1 MRTLGLL
8 GGMSCES
15 TTIYYR
21 AINEYVRALS
31 GSPLSS
37 AKILLYSFNFEEVA
51 DLQHKGE
58 WDQLG
63 AVLAERAVALERA
76 GADGVAICTN
86 TMHLLAPAVIA
97 ALKVPLLHIVPPLAA
112 AIKRLGVDRVG
123 LLGTRFT
130 MKEGFIKQ
138 PLLEDHGIETVV
150 PEGES
155 ADLVHRMIYAELTRG
170 EVRPESSAA
179 LRRVI
184 DELRQRSAG
193 AVILGCT
200 ELGLAVRQEDV
211 GLHLL
216 DTAQIH
222 AKYLADWSLE

>member
-1 MRTLGLL
+1 MKTLGLL

-15 TTIYYR
+15 TAIYYR
-21 AINEYVRALS
+21 AINDYVRELN
-31 GSPLSS
+31 GTPLSS

-51 DLQHKGE
+51 ELQHSDRWE
-58 WDQLG
+58 QLG
-63 AVLAERAVALERA
+63 GVLAERAAALESA

-86 TMHLLAPAVIA
+86 TMHLLAPAVTA

-123 LLGTRFT
+123 LLGTLFT
-130 MKEGFIKQ
+130 MNEGFIKD
-138 PLLEDHGIETVV
+138 PLLSEHGIETVV

-155 ADLVHRMIYAELTRG
+155 ADLVHRAIYEELTRG
-170 EVRPESSAA
+170 VFRPETSAM

-193 AVILGCT
+193 
-200 ELGLAVRQEDV
+200 R
-211 GLHLL
+211 
-216 DTAQIH
+216 
-222 AKYLADWSLE
+222 